1 MTDDRLSDRDWVNAG
16 LQALADTGFTALK
29 AAPLAAR
36 LKVSRGSF
44 YWHFADVAAF
54 HDAVLRRWGRIAF
67 ETVVSTIES
76 RPEDRLRSLLF
87 QAFRADTRLE
97 RAVRAWATADPA
109 ARAAVAEVDR
119 RRLDYLERLLADA
132 GLERGAAHLR
142 ARILNWAYL
151 GNVLSSNATIAAP
164 QDDVL
169 EELHRLTTKPDSAV
183 G

>member
-1 MTDDRLSDRDWVNAG
+1 MTEDRLSDRDWVNAG
-16 LQALADTGFTALK
+16 LLALADTGFTALK

-132 GLERGAAHLR
+132 GLQRGAAHLR

-151 GNVLSSNATIAAP
+151 GHVLSAEDGAAEVAQDLLAELWRLARMPP
-164 QDDVL
+164 Q
-169 EELHRLTTKPDSAV
+169 A
-183 G
+183 